1 MNNMENKLNLAI
13 LQARM
18 SSTRLPNKV
27 LKEVNGIPLL
37 KYECERILQS
47 QKIDKL
53 IIATSNDKSDDAIE
67 NFAKENNIEVF
78 RGSLNDVL
86 SRYYECAEEFKEAN
100 GVDNLNII
108 RVTGDCPIIDPQVID
123 AVIDYFEVNDCD
135 YVSNTLVPTYPD
147 GMDLEVCT
155 FEALKI
161 AYNDALFK
169 SDREHVTL
177 FIKNDDRFKKLN
189 YTSRFDFSHLRM
201 TVDEEND
208 FELIKIILENLYENN
223 PNFSYLDA
231 ISFMT
236 KNPNT
241 LFINSNI
248 TRDEGLTKSLK
259 EDGRL

>member
-1 MNNMENKLNLAI
+1 MENKLNLAI

-27 LKEVNGIPLL
+27 LKEVNEIPLL

-53 IIATSNDKSDDAIE
+53 IIATSIDKSDDAIE
-67 NFAKENNIEVF
+67 SFAKENCIDIF
-78 RGSLNDVL
+78 RGSLDDVL
-86 SRYYECAEEFKEAN
+86 SRYYKCAKEFKEKVEIN
-100 GVDNLNII
+100 KLNII
-108 RVTGDCPIIDPQVID
+108 RVTGDCPIIDPKVID
-123 AVIDYFEVNDCD
+123 EVIEYFDANNCD
-135 YVSNTLVPTYPD
+135 YASNTLVPTYPD
-147 GMDLEVCT
+147 GMDIEICT
-155 FEALKI
+155 FEALEI
-161 AYNDALFK
+161 AYNKATFK

-189 YTSRFDFSHLRM
+189 YSSKYDFSHLRM

-208 FELIKIILENLYENN
+208 FELIKIILENLYKNN

-236 KNPNT
+236 KNPDT

-248 TRDEGLTKSLK
+248 TRDEGLAKSLK
-259 EDGRL
+259 EDGRI

>member
-1 MNNMENKLNLAI
+1 MNLAI

-27 LKEVNGIPLL
+27 LKKVNNKELL
-37 KYECERILQS
+37 AYECERILKS
-47 QKIDKL
+47 QKVDKL

-67 NFAKENNIEVF
+67 NFAKDNNIEVF

-86 SRYYECAEEFKEAN
+86 SRYYKCAKNFKEKDN
-100 GVDNLNII
+100 INNLNII

-123 AVIDYFEVNDCD
+123 EVIEYFETNDCD
-135 YVSNTLVPTYPD
+135 YASNTLVPTYPD
-147 GMDLEVCT
+147 GMDIEVCT
-155 FEALKI
+155 FAALEI
-161 AYNDALFK
+161 AYIEATFK

-189 YTSRFDFSHLRM
+189 HTSKYDFSHLRM

-208 FELIKIILENLYENN
+208 FELIKIILENLYEDN

-241 LFINSNI
+241 LHINSNI
-248 TRDEGLTKSLK
+248 TRDEGLAKSLK
-259 EDGRL
+259 EDGRI

>member
-1 MNNMENKLNLAI
+1 MNLVI

-27 LKEVNGIPLL
+27 LKEINGIPLL

-53 IIATSNDKSDDAIE
+53 IIATSIDKSDDAIE
-67 NFAKENNIEVF
+67 NFAKVSNLSIF
-78 RGSLNDVL
+78 RGSLDDVL
-86 SRYYECAEEFKEAN
+86 SRYYECANEFKKINNIDE
-100 GVDNLNII
+100 LNII

-123 AVIDYFEVNDCD
+123 EVISIFQSSECD
-135 YVSNTLVPTYPD
+135 YASNTLVPTYPD
-147 GMDLEVCT
+147 GMDIEICT
-155 FEALKI
+155 FEALEL
-161 AYNDALFK
+161 AYQEATFK

-177 FIKNDDRFKKLN
+177 FIKNDNRLKKIN
-189 YTSRFDFSHLRM
+189 YTSTHDFSHLRM

-208 FELIKIILENLYENN
+208 FELIKVILENLYVNN
-223 PNFSYLDA
+223 PNFSYMDV

-248 TRDEGLTKSLK
+248 TRDEGLAKSLK
-259 EDGRL
+259 EDGRI

>member
-1 MNNMENKLNLAI
+1 MEKKLNLAI

-27 LKEVNGIPLL
+27 LKEVSGIPLL

-53 IIATSNDKSDDAIE
+53 IIATSIDKSDDAIE
-67 NFAKENNIEVF
+67 SFAKENNIEVF
-78 RGSLNDVL
+78 RGSLDDVL
-86 SRYYECAEEFKEAN
+86 LRYYECAKGFKEEH
-100 GVDNLNII
+100 GIESLSIV
-108 RVTGDCPIIDPQVID
+108 RVTGDCPIIDSQVID
-123 AVIDYFEVNDCD
+123 QVIEYFEANNCD
-135 YVSNTLVPTYPD
+135 YTSNTLVPTYPD
-147 GMDLEVCT
+147 GMDVEICT
-155 FEALKI
+155 FEALEI
-161 AYNDALFK
+161 AYNEATFK

-177 FIKNDDRFKKLN
+177 FIKNDDSFKKLN
-189 YTSRFDFSHLRM
+189 YVSKHDFSHLRM

-208 FELIKIILENLYENN
+208 FELIKIILENLYKNN

-248 TRDEGLTKSLK
+248 TRDEGLAKSLK
-259 EDGRL
+259 EDGRI

>member
-1 MNNMENKLNLAI
+1 MNLAI

-27 LKEVNGIPLL
+27 LKEVKGIPLL
-37 KYECERILQS
+37 RYECERILQS
-47 QKIDKL
+47 QKINKL

-67 NFAKENNIEVF
+67 YFAKENNIEVF

-86 SRYYECAEEFKEAN
+86 SRYFICATEFKEVN
-100 GVDNLNII
+100 NINELNII

-147 GMDLEVCT
+147 GMDIEICTYKALE
-155 FEALKI
+155 I
-161 AYNDALFK
+161 AYNEATFK

-177 FIKNDDRFKKLN
+177 FIKNNDRFKKLN
-189 YTSRFDFSHLRM
+189 YTSKYDFSHLRM

-208 FELIKIILENLYENN
+208 FELIKIILENLYKNN

-236 KNPNT
+236 KNPDT

-248 TRDEGLTKSLK
+248 TRDEGLAKSLK
-259 EDGRL
+259 EDGRI

>member
-1 MNNMENKLNLAI
+1 MEIRLNLAI

-27 LKEVNGIPLL
+27 LKEVNGVPLL

-53 IIATSNDKSDDAIE
+53 IIATSTDKSDDTIE
-67 NFAKENNIEVF
+67 NFVKENGIDIF
-78 RGSLNDVL
+78 RGSLDDVL
-86 SRYYECAEEFKEAN
+86 SRYYKCAKEFKEAN
-100 GVDNLNII
+100 GIDNLNII

-123 AVIDYFEVNDCD
+123 ELIEYFEENDCD
-135 YVSNTLVPTYPD
+135 YASNTLVPTYPD
-147 GMDLEVCT
+147 GMDIEICT
-155 FEALKI
+155 FEALEI
-161 AYNDALFK
+161 AYNEASFK

-177 FIKNDDRFKKLN
+177 FIKNEKRFKKLN
-189 YTSRFDFSHLRM
+189 YTSKYDFSHLRM

-208 FELIKIILENLYENN
+208 FELIKTILENLYKNN
-223 PNFSYLDA
+223 SNFSYLDA

-236 KNPNT
+236 KNPDT

-248 TRDEGLTKSLK
+248 TRDEGLAKSLK